1 MVHSH
6 KLTEAEI
13 GVIQLLLHGMSNK
26 AMAETLT
33 VSIRTVESH
42 ISHALLK
49 TGCRS
54 RLELVLWWLAL
65 PSDHPSTPTGKLPS
79 MPA

>member
-1 MVHSH
+1 MVHSPN
-6 KLTEAEI
+6 LTRAEI

-26 AMAETLT
+26 AMAETLM
-33 VSIRTVESH
+33 VSIRTIESH

-54 RLELVLWWLAL
+54 RLELVLWWLNQTTE
-65 PSDHPSTPTGKLPS
+65 PHGQPIGKLPP

>member
-1 MVHSH
+1 MVPSP
-6 KLTEAEI
+6 KLTNAEI

-49 TGCRS
+49 TGCHS
-54 RLELVLWWLAL
+54 RLELVLWWLAR
-65 PSDHPSTPTGKLPS
+65 PSDPQSSPIGKLPS

>member
-1 MVHSH
+1 MMHSH

-13 GVIQLLLHGMSNK
+13 GVIQLLLRGMSNK

-42 ISHALLK
+42 VSHALLK

-54 RLELVLWWLAL
+54 RLELVLWWLER
-65 PSDHPSTPTGKLPS
+65 PSDPQSSPIGKLPS

>member
-1 MVHSH
+1 MAHLAN
-6 KLTEAEI
+6 LTQAEI

-26 AMAETLT
+26 AMAKTLMI
-33 VSIRTVESH
+33 SIRTIESH
-42 ISHALLK
+42 ISHALMK

-54 RLELVLWWLAL
+54 RLELVLWWLSQSKD
-65 PSDHPSTPTGKLPS
+65 PHGQPIGKLPS